1 MHRSADVEVPLSPPD
16 SPSGLLGSVLGS
28 GQAREWLQFLV
39 GRQPKD
45 ALLFLRK
52 WVKDAARKEGL
63 QLKVA
68 RSKLKGAPRPQAI

>member
-1 MHRSADVEVPLSPPD
+1 MEVPLTPPGT
-16 SPSGLLGSVLGS
+16 PPGLLGSVLGS

-63 QLKVA
+63 QLKAA
-68 RSKLKGAPRPQAI
+68 RSKLKGASRHN